1 MEDLLSVQ
9 VAPPRGTFQAR
20 CDEKG
25 RLKLPASFQRFL
37 DRLDEKVVFCTT
49 LDKRV
54 ARIYPISIWKRN
66 ELFFQ
71 GFQTNPRAAADVA
84 LVANHYGADSEVDG
98 QGRVLMPPKLRR
110 DLGLE
115 NETVWLEHYRG
126 RFNVYSDALYQERLG
141 QAMENLPDKL
151 DVLEQGGLL

>member
-1 MEDLLSVQ
+1 MSDQLTVQ

-25 RLKLPASFQRFL
+25 RLKLPANFQRFL

-49 LDKRV
+49 LDKRI
-54 ARIYPISIWKRN
+54 ARIYPISIWKQN

-84 LVANHYGADSEVDG
+84 LIANHYGADSEVDG
-98 QGRVLMPPKLRR
+98 QGRILLPALLRR
-110 DLGLE
+110 ELKLE
-115 NETVWLEHYRG
+115 NETVWLDHFRG

-141 QAMENLPDKL
+141 QATESLTDKL